1 MKLWNKEELLDLKF
15 PTGKYSLIYGDP
27 PWSYWNG
34 GKKSADRHYPT
45 MDIEDIKNL
54 PVEQISQP
62 DSILALWAT
71 YPILPQA
78 LDVVKAWGFEYSTVL
93 FTWVKRNKVSNSYFW
108 GCGSYTRANA
118 EIVLLG
124 KKGKGIP
131 RKRKDIHQIIDSQI
145 SVHSRKP
152 DIVRTKLVQLFGDVP
167 RVELFARTKIHGWE
181 VWGNNQKLEYS
192 PLESFT
198 TDSQGLINKELLLP

>member
-1 MKLWNKEELLDLKF
+1 M
-15 PTGKYSLIYGDP
+15 
-27 PWSYWNG
+27 
-34 GKKSADRHYPT
+34 
-45 MDIEDIKNL
+45 NL

-93 FTWVKRNKVSNSYFW
+93 FTWVKRNRVSNSYFW

-124 KKGKGIP
+124 KKGKGLP

-145 SVHSRKP
+145 MEHSRKP

-192 PLESFT
+192 PLENFT
-198 TDSQGLINKELLLP
+198 TDSQALINKELLLP